1 MVDNGFFEW
10 VINMDPLFGS
20 GGGQEGVEGQ
30 VTGGWRPG
38 FTGWLKS
45 GTNFEK
51 NISRVWFWKN
61 I

>member
-20 GGGQEGVEGQ
+20 GGGHEGVEGQ
-30 VTGGWRPG
+30 VTRG
-38 FTGWLKS
+38 FTWLLKS

-51 NISRVWFWKN
+51 NISRAWF
-61 I
+61 